1 MLDSGAGCSVLDID
15 TVQRLGYNTNSLTP
29 YKDFMDDLTDAS
41 GNKMNI
47 IGSIVIPVT
56 LNNNENQSY
65 NGLRF

>member
-47 IGSIVIPVT
+47 IGFSLVQIQSIQVS
-56 LNNNENQSY
+56 ND
-65 NGLRF
+65 